1 MYQHS
6 CPRCQ
11 LVISETRRRAF
22 PVICDSCGFVLTDK
36 QEAVES
42 KMETSF
48 LKAVIGCSAIIV
60 AVFMQLANWGDHALE
75 IIPLKIGDVMGNN
88 SPASKERMAVIALDL
103 KKYDLAERLYTEIAR
118 TNPDTLM
125 RLGKF
130 QMSRAKYKEAA
141 ATFGAALARSSD
153 NLDVRYY
160 YARCLGETGNI
171 DEAAKHYDYLLK
183 SKPGTLQVTVVEFY
197 VKHLLAANR
206 LEDAK
211 RVIESVQ
218 RQGSTVSQ
226 FMDTELKTIVEKIR
240 SKS

>member
-1 MYQHS
+1 MFQHA

-11 LVISETRRRAF
+11 LVISESRRRIF
-22 PVICDSCGFVLTDK
+22 PVVCDSCGFVATDK
-36 QEAVES
+36 QDVAES
-42 KMETSF
+42 KMETSY
-48 LKAVIGCSAIIV
+48 LKAVIGTSAIIV

-88 SPASKERMAVIALDL
+88 SPASKERMAVIAMDL
-103 KKYDLAERLYTEIAR
+103 KKYDLVERLYVEVSR
-118 TNPDTLM
+118 TNPETLQ

-130 QMSRAKYKEAA
+130 QMSRAKYKEASVS
-141 ATFGAALARSSD
+141 FGLALARAAD
-153 NLDVRYY
+153 DVDTRYY
-160 YARCLGETGNI
+160 YARCLGEIGNI
-171 DEAAKHYDYLLK
+171 DEAVKHYEFLLK
-183 SKPGTLQVTVVEFY
+183 GKPGVLQVTVVEYY
-197 VKHLLAANR
+197 VKNLLAANR